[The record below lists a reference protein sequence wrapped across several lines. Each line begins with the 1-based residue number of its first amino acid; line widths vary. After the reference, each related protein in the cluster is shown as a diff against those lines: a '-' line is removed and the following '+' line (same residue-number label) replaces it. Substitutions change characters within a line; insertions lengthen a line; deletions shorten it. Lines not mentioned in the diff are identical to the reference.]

1 MFPLVLVVRAAP
13 TAREGAMRAW
23 RGLAGYVLT
32 TQYWLLP
39 STGPLLVLLA
49 AGLGALWVPWGW
61 AAHRLLSAPV
71 TLRGTLAAVAVLPS
85 AWVLAEVVRSFLGHD
100 PLSGSMFVFRNR
112 SAQRVK
118 VLWWDRDGLAIY
130 YKRLERGTFRFP
142 AGDDKA
148 MAIDSGQ
155 LLRLLSG
162 MTVVATRAG

>member
-1 MFPLVLVVRAAP
+1 MSAEGVRVWVATHP
-13 TAREGAMRAW
+13 VDMRK
-23 RGLAGYVLT
+23 GFDG
-32 TQYWLLP
+32 
-39 STGPLLVLLA
+39 
-49 AGLGALWVPWGW
+49 
-61 AAHRLLSAPV
+61 
-71 TLRGTLAAVAVLPS
+71 
-85 AWVLAEVVRSFLGHD
+85 LAEVVRAFLGHD

-118 VLWWDRDGLAIY
+118 VLWYDRDGLAIY

-142 AGDDKA
+142 TGDDKA